1 MNHQTNSYGTNR
13 DNKRNISCVILGI
26 LTVCLLIISACTP
39 VIPTSEEEE
48 QGFYGKIEDWPEN
61 TTTTTPSDSVRPAT
75 HQDSIRL
82 GIIPPDA

>member
-61 TTTTTPSDSVRPAT
+61 TATTTPSDSVRPAT

>member
-13 DNKRNISCVILGI
+13 DNKRNISCVTLGI

-39 VIPTSEEEE
+39 VLPTIEEEE
-48 QGFYGKIEDWPEN
+48 QEFHGTIEDWPDN
-61 TTTTTPSDSVRPAT
+61 GTVTTPTDSVRPAT